1 MNIENNGRLE
11 DKLVEVRLYSS
22 ECQNAVNG
30 PIILYHLVGGGGEDA
45 WFAGRRRRKDQ
56 SPLPE
61 YRRGTLG
68 N

>member
-30 PIILYHLVGGGGEDA
+30 PIILYHLVGGGGRTHGLQGGGG
-45 WFAGRRRRKDQ
+45 GRISRHYQ
-56 SPLPE
+56 SIDGAL
-61 YRRGTLG
+61 
-68 N
+68 